1 MGHWVHYENDI
12 FFLNE
17 KIRFLMRN
25 LKLNLDATY
34 FAENV
39 HKDLLFF
46 DNLLSQFFRTL
57 SANQVIVERPQ
68 NLRFLSKTKRL
79 YCNLLDNIVSGHLA
93 AHLDLS
99 SHFDEYTN
107 AQIRQE
113 EEIREIRSLLNE
125 LISQEEPEELISSEE
140 YKFLFDDNSKL

>member
-93 AHLDLS
+93 DHLDLS

-125 LISQEEPEELISSEE
+125 LISQEEPEELIGSEE
-140 YKFLFDDNSKL
+140 YKFLFDENSTL